1 MFYSIIVPVFNRPDE
16 IQDLLDC
23 LVKQTYQNFE
33 VLIIESGS
41 DIKSDEVVKTFE
53 NQLNIS
59 YYFKGN
65 DGQGFS
71 RNYGFARAK
80 GDYFIV
86 LDSDVLLDP
95 DFVEQIHK
103 SLTHHYLDCYG
114 GPDKAH
120 DSFTPVQ
127 KAINYT
133 LTSFFTTGGIRGNKN
148 HVGKFYPRSF
158 NMGFSRKVYEAT
170 NGFKIPFFGEDIEL
184 SARIMAL
191 GFKVGLIPEAH
202 VYHKR
207 KTTFAAFYKQMN
219 FFGRARI
226 NIYKMFPDSL
236 KLTHFVP
243 ALFTLYTIW
252 LAISLILAPGA
263 SVIGFVPYCC
273 YILLIFIDSSAQ
285 NNSTQ
290 IGFLTVKA
298 LFTQMFGYGLG
309 FIQDFVKR
317 VILKDEE

>member
-1 MFYSIIVPVFNRPDE
+1 MLYSIIVPVYNRPDE

-23 LVKQTYQNFE
+23 LIKQTFTNFE

-41 DIKSDEVVKTFE
+41 TIKSDEVVKPFE
-53 NQLNIS
+53 DKLNIK
-59 YYFKGN
+59 YFFKGN

-71 RNYGFARAK
+71 RNYGFARAN

-86 LDSDVLLDP
+86 LDSDVLLDN
-95 DFVEQIHK
+95 DFVEKIDTN
-103 SLTHHYLDCYG
+103 LNNNYVDCYG

-133 LTSFFTTGGIRGNKN
+133 LTSFFTTGGIRGHKN

-207 KTTFAAFYKQMN
+207 KTNFSDFYKQMN
-219 FFGRARI
+219 FFGRSRI

-236 KLTHFVP
+236 KFTHFIP
-243 ALFTLYTIW
+243 ALFTIYSIW
-252 LAISLILAPGA
+252 LAICIVLVPGV
-263 SVIGFVPYCC
+263 SVVGVVPYCC
-273 YILLIFIDSSAQ
+273 YLLLIFIDSSFQ
-285 NNSTQ
+285 NNSMY
-290 IGFLTVKA
+290 IGYLSIKA
-298 LFTQMFGYGLG
+298 LFTQMFGYGIG
-309 FIQDFVKR
+309 FMQDFIKR
-317 VILKDEE
+317 VIMGED